1 MPAPPPESP
10 KQPKHEHAAARQPEL
25 HPSASGFP
33 GLPPAGR
40 RSGWQIPPP
49 TEPSASAH
57 HPSCWA
63 EAAATYGGAGASTPN
78 LCRSATAA
86 SIAYASPLTGEQQQ
100 PAQPRRET
108 RTSSASAQVQLDQ
121 RLATL
126 KPRGRVQRAVL
137 LSDGERH
144 QLKIEQQRVRRARQH
159 QLEQALSLLL
169 ADLSR
174 FDLPLVQLLMA
185 EFAAG
190 PANSSTAGQ
199 MRWRFLELYGQTCNT
214 KHAEPAAGVAE
225 LPMLAAV
232 LKAHKPARELL
243 AARVAAAKGFTAQ
256 SYSGGHRLGAIKGE
270 RASKRVGT
278 LTRPALPPLALDPR
292 YCHAHH
298 V

>member
-49 TEPSASAH
+49 TEPSASTH

-225 LPMLAAV
+225 LPTLATV
-232 LKAHKPARELL
+232 LKAHTPARELL

-256 SYSGGHRLGAIKGE
+256 S
-270 RASKRVGT
+270 
-278 LTRPALPPLALDPR
+278 
-292 YCHAHH
+292 
-298 V
+298 

>member
-49 TEPSASAH
+49 TQPSASAH

-108 RTSSASAQVQLDQ
+108 RTSSASAQL
-121 RLATL
+121 
-126 KPRGRVQRAVL
+126 RG
-137 LSDGERH
+137 
-144 QLKIEQQRVRRARQH
+144 
-159 QLEQALSLLL
+159 
-169 ADLSR
+169 DL
-174 FDLPLVQLLMA
+174 
-185 EFAAG
+185 
-190 PANSSTAGQ
+190 
-199 MRWRFLELYGQTCNT
+199 
-214 KHAEPAAGVAE
+214 
-225 LPMLAAV
+225 
-232 LKAHKPARELL
+232 
-243 AARVAAAKGFTAQ
+243 VAAA
-256 SYSGGHRLGAIKGE
+256 
-270 RASKRVGT
+270 RASK
-278 LTRPALPPLALDPR
+278 LPYCDGPLLDVFAETAGSRERTPEELEELDGP
-292 YCHAHH
+292 
-298 V
+298 